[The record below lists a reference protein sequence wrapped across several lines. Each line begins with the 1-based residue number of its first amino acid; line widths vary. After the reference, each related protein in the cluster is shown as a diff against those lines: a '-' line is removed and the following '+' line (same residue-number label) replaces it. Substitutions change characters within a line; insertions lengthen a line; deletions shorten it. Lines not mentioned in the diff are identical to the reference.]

1 MSVSSASSSVSSS
14 SATIF
19 SSSSSNKEQRCFGPS
34 PQRGIHF
41 IQMRARAFLLGLSL
55 GQGAPSPIPADEWAL
70 SYRNWSY
77 FSDWIIPPSCVDPAT
92 CGAPPYVNRSTGF
105 TDIFQVYSLSDPFAS
120 PPPSP
125 RFRAAYTFYDGIG
138 YQTALATSDDGVRF
152 TQPLAPE
159 GILYSPR
166 ATWPSR
172 EGDFDYGGA
181 AFVGP
186 LLTDY
191 NVTAPRVL
199 ARVNGFSWYAYFAQ
213 RTRNALEPPPGATGL
228 AFSRDGVT
236 WERSADAPILDVN
249 ESRGAGAWEDVQ
261 VYAPFLLATPDG
273 GLADFY
279 NAKGSNEQSGIARL
293 PGGAAALPGIGADGR
308 SAWVRDA
315 ANPVVRNGNVFDEH
329 MASDPKVFFDASLDG
344 GAGAWVM
351 LYFGFG
357 GNQSH
362 GAAICAAF
370 SRDGAAWEKASS
382 PLYLPGGHPRGHDR
396 AHAHKAWLNVDASGR
411 KFLYYTGDD
420 GSGKRGLLLLTST
433 PL

>member
-1 MSVSSASSSVSSS
+1 MLALTTTLTL
-14 SATIF
+14 ALAL
-19 SSSSSNKEQRCFGPS
+19 
-34 PQRGIHF
+34 
-41 IQMRARAFLLGLSL
+41 RAHA
-55 GQGAPSPIPADEWAL
+55 SPIPADDWAL

-77 FSDWIIPPSCVDPAT
+77 YADWVIPPSCVDPVT
-92 CGAPPYVNRSTGF
+92 CGAPPYVNRSHGF
-105 TDIFQVYSLSDPFAS
+105 TDIFQLWSTSDPFAS

-125 RFRAAYTFYDGIG
+125 RFRAAYTFFDGVG
-138 YQTALATSDDGVRF
+138 YQTAVATSDDGVIF
-152 TQPLAPE
+152 TQPLAPS

-172 EGDFDYGGA
+172 EGDFDFGGA

-199 ARVNGFSWYAYFAQ
+199 ARANGFFWYAYFAQ

-228 AFSRDGVT
+228 AFSRDGVA
-236 WERSADAPILDVN
+236 WERAADAPILDTN
-249 ESRGAGAWEDVQ
+249 ASHGAEPWENTQ
-261 VYAPFLLATPDG
+261 IYAPFLLATPDG
-273 GLADFY
+273 GLADYF
-279 NAKGSNEQSGIARL
+279 NAKGSTEQTGIARL
-293 PGGAAALPGIGADGR
+293 PGGAAALPGVDAHGV

-315 ANPVVRNGNVFDEH
+315 ANPVLRNGAVFDES
-329 MASDPKVFFDASLDG
+329 MASDPKVFFDASLDS

-351 LYFGFG
+351 FYFGFG
-357 GNQSH
+357 GSASH
-362 GAAICAAF
+362 GAAICIAF
-370 SRDGAAWEKASS
+370 SRDGVAWTKASS

-411 KFLYYTGDD
+411 KYLYYTGDD
-420 GSGKRGLLLLTST
+420 GAGKRGILLLTST